1 MLADTTTKFA
11 HHGMNGSLLP
21 PMDTGVRWEI
31 GKTAEVTWQ
40 VRKYTCTTTVIVCS
54 SPLARSLLSV

>member
-40 VRKYTCTTTVIVCS
+40 VRKYTTTVVCS
-54 SPLARSLLSV
+54 SPLARSLLLSV